1 MINDNRKSFGI
12 DYIDFADMGVCVD
25 NQERKEIEL
34 VEAENVMKSS
44 RILEL
49 SVISNHVQT
58 AAALMKIIN
67 AMKAEDYQLIKLE
80 KLLNRIEELAK
91 ASLNKGDETSIYLDC
106 LEDVTKIIKECL

>member
-34 VEAENVMKSS
+34 VEAENIMKSS

-49 SVISNHVQT
+49 KVISNHVQT
-58 AAALMKIIN
+58 ASALMTIIN
-67 AMKAEDYQLIKLE
+67 AMKVEDYQLIKLK
-80 KLLNRIEELAK
+80 KLLDKIEELAK
-91 ASLNKGDETSIYLDC
+91 ASLNKGDETGVYLSC
-106 LEDVTKIIKECL
+106 LEDITKIIKECL